1 MAASYRMVQWTPFKR
16 GFDLVLLVG
25 VLAFL
30 AAFVAA
36 SLTAFPGESG
46 VSVVQLLIR
55 AFGACAFALLTLI
68 LLIGP
73 LARLTPRFL
82 PLLYNRRHLGVTCFF
97 LALVHAGLVLFWYH
111 GFGAINPLVS
121 LLVSNPR
128 YDSIAGFPF
137 ESLGLIAILI
147 LFVMAATSHDF
158 WNAVLGPGL
167 WKALHMGV
175 YWAYALIVA
184 HIMLGAV
191 QGEKG
196 PVYATIVG
204 ISAALVAGLH
214 WYAGARETRADAA
227 ETPETEGW
235 LRTAPA
241 FDIDDGRARIIT
253 PPSGERIAV
262 FRDGANIYAISNV
275 CRHQGGP
282 LGEGRIIDGCV
293 TCPWHGFQYRP
304 EDGCSPAPF
313 TEKIATYRTRI
324 VGGIVYVHPAPE
336 PPGTPIAPSVIEAS
350 VTT

>member
-1 MAASYRMVQWTPFKR
+1 MPHDYKVVQWTPFKR
-16 GFDLVLLVG
+16 GFDFVLLTG
-25 VLAFL
+25 VLVFL

-36 SLTAFPGESG
+36 SSMAFPGERG
-46 VSVVQLLIR
+46 VGEVQLLIR
-55 AFGACAFALLTLI
+55 AFGACAFALLSLI
-68 LLIGP
+68 LVIGP
-73 LARLTPRFL
+73 LARLSPRFL
-82 PLLYNRRHLGVTCFF
+82 PLLYNRRHLGVSCFL
-97 LALVHAGLVLFWYH
+97 LALAHAGLVLFWYH

-137 ESLGLIAILI
+137 ESLGLVALVI

-196 PVYATIVG
+196 AIYATFVG
-204 ISAALVAGLH
+204 LSAGLVAGLH
-214 WYAGARETRADAA
+214 WYAGAREARADTQIA
-227 ETPETEGW
+227 PEHEGW
-235 LRTAPA
+235 LRVSAA
-241 FDIDDGRARIIT
+241 LDIADGCARIVT
-253 PPSGERIAV
+253 PPTGERIAV
-262 FRDGANIYAISNV
+262 FRDGAKIYAVSNV

-304 EDGCSPAPF
+304 EDGRSPAPF

-324 VGGIVYVHPAPE
+324 AAGIVYVNPTPE
-336 PPGTPIAPSVIEAS
+336 APGTPVAPSLIEAS
-350 VTT
+350 AAI